1 MRRYM
6 YTVCTKYNET
16 FRTMDTLLI
25 ERLSFIQKFQAPW
38 EFVILIASDGVVMA
52 VFLYVKV
59 IIIILVSL

>member
-1 MRRYM
+1 MQRYM

-52 VFLYVKV
+52 VFCT
-59 IIIILVSL
+59 